1 MSRLAVLAR
10 HPKRTLGSLAA
21 LMVAGALV
29 AGSGAVFATQTANPG
44 NAFATGILSQSNSDS
59 AAILTGTQIIPGQ
72 TKTGIVD
79 IMNTG
84 TVQGVFSLSETALK
98 DDTST
103 DGSTDS
109 GTAKSTSP
117 LSGALQVVID
127 DCGIWTS
134 SNTVAPTCPSTPDTT
149 SSAKVYNGTMAG
161 LATAS
166 PVALKTYAAGEKH
179 TYKFFVTLP
188 DNGTTGES
196 PLASTSV
203 GGTGDNAFSGAYSS
217 ATIQF
222 NSTSS

>member
-44 NAFATGILSQSNSDS
+44 NAFATGILSQSNSA

-72 TKTGIVD
+72 TKTGTVD
-79 IMNTG
+79 IANTG
-84 TVQGVFSLSETALK
+84 TVQGVFSLSETSLK
-98 DDTST
+98 DDTSI
-103 DGSTDS
+103 DGATDS
-109 GTAKSTSP
+109 STAKSSSP
-117 LSGALQVVID
+117 LSGALTLVID
-127 DCGIWTS
+127 DCGAWTS
-134 SNTVAPTCPSTPDTT
+134 NNTVAPSCPSTPDTT
-149 SSAKVYNGTMAG
+149 SSAKVYAGSMAG

-166 PVALKTYAAGEKH
+166 PVALKTYAVGETH
-179 TYKFFVTLP
+179 RYKFFVTLP
-188 DNGTTGES
+188 DNLTTGES
-196 PLASTSV
+196 PLSSTSV